1 MLAHQASSKEED
13 EEWSDAAF
21 AEENKIT
28 GLRVQRDE
36 YDRPCSIQARYVRQA
51 RRMTKMIWND

>member
-1 MLAHQASSKEED
+1 MLAHQASSEEED
-13 EEWSDAAF
+13 GEWSDAAF

-36 YDRPCSIQARYVRQA
+36 DDYPCSIQARYVR
-51 RRMTKMIWND
+51 KMIWND

>member
-1 MLAHQASSKEED
+1 MLAHQASSEEED

-28 GLRVQRDE
+28 GLRVQREENDI
-36 YDRPCSIQARYVRQA
+36 PCSIQARYVR
-51 RRMTKMIWND
+51 

>member
-1 MLAHQASSKEED
+1 MLAHQASSEEED

-28 GLRVQRDE
+28 GLRVQMDTNDWIC
-36 YDRPCSIQARYVRQA
+36 YIQARCVR
-51 RRMTKMIWND
+51 

>member
-1 MLAHQASSKEED
+1 MLAHQVSSEEED
-13 EEWSDAAF
+13 GEWSDATF

-36 YDRPCSIQARYVRQA
+36 YDRLCSIQARYVR
-51 RRMTKMIWND
+51 

>member
-1 MLAHQASSKEED
+1 MLAHPASSKEED

-28 GLRVQRDE
+28 GLRVQRDVA
-36 YDRPCSIQARYVRQA
+36 YRICSIQARCV
-51 RRMTKMIWND
+51 TKMIWND